1 MTRKLD
7 LADIQGNILCDYGS
21 SFPKG
26 RYLFLNIPNA
36 AAGRAFVDAVRGKVT
51 TSISWDDTEGYPS
64 EQMTTKPK
72 VAINIAFTFA
82 GLLAIDLPTATL
94 AGMPSEFIDGM
105 AARAQQCRSASMDS
119 YTAVPRVDRTECA
132 ELFRRLWKHAF

>member
-36 AAGRAFVDAVRGKVT
+36 AAGRDFVDSVRGKVT
-51 TSISWDDTEGYPS
+51 TSISWDATEG
-64 EQMTTKPK
+64 
-72 VAINIAFTFA
+72 FH
-82 GLLAIDLPTATL
+82 LL
-94 AGMPSEFIDGM
+94 
-105 AARAQQCRSASMDS
+105 RSACAQAAHGDAGRH
-119 YTAVPRVDRTECA
+119 AV
-132 ELFRRLWKHAF
+132 